1 MFDDILGK
9 GKEVIEEDKDS
20 LIESLRYNVKEKQRI
35 IEQLVEEITELE
47 RQLEDQQNNTSMGI

>member
-1 MFDDILGK
+1 MFNDILGK
-9 GKEVIEEDKDS
+9 EPEKLEEDKDS

-47 RQLEDQQNNTSMGI
+47 RQLEDQQNETCAGI